1 MTAEGSLLV
10 VATPVGNLGDLSPR
24 AARAIEEADTVA
36 CEDTRRTAKL
46 LAGTGL
52 KARRLVSLHAH
63 NERERTPELIKLV
76 QSGATVALVSD
87 AGTPTVSDPGSR
99 LVEAAVA
106 AGIAVSAIPG
116 ASAVLLA
123 LVLSGFDTARFCFEG
138 FLPRRGAQRRRR
150 LAELASET
158 RTTVMFESPVRLGA
172 TLEELAG
179 VCGPTRRVAVAR
191 ELTKLYE
198 EVWRGDLAGAA
209 QWAGEGRVRGEC
221 TIVVEGRRSVPRE
234 VADEEIAAALERR
247 SEHDSPGTTR
257 DVVDAV
263 ARELGLARRRVYDV
277 QLQGRSRSGID

>member
-1 MTAEGSLLV
+1 MTTEGSLLI
-10 VATPVGNLGDLSPR
+10 VATPVGNLGDLTPR
-24 AARAIEEADTVA
+24 AARAIEEADAVA

-46 LAGTGL
+46 LAGTSL
-52 KARRLVSLHAH
+52 KARRLVSFHAH
-63 NERERTPELIKLV
+63 NERGRIPELIGLM

-99 LVEAAVA
+99 LVEASVA

-138 FLPRRGAQRRRR
+138 FLPRRGVQRRRR
-150 LAELASET
+150 LAEIASET
-158 RTTVMFESPVRLGA
+158 RTTVVFESPVRLGA
-172 TLEELAG
+172 TLEELGG

-191 ELTKLYE
+191 ELTKLHE
-198 EVWRGDLAGAA
+198 EVWRGDLAGSA

-221 TIVVEGRRSVPRE
+221 TIVIEGRPSVPRT
-234 VADEEIAAALERR
+234 VSDEEVAAALQRR
-247 SEHDSPGTTR
+247 AAHDSPGTTR

-263 ARELGLARRRVYDV
+263 ACELGIARRRVYDV
-277 QLQGRSRSGID
+277 QLQGRSRSAID